1 MLAAQLNLHKGWAF
15 VKGCKH
21 PAAQA
26 SIATFGQAV
35 DLVRGRLPAQAPSV
49 AVWGHDSRDYG
60 QIF

>member
-35 DLVRGRLPAQAPSV
+35 DLVRGRLPAQAALLHLS
-49 AVWGHDSRDYG
+49 
-60 QIF
+60 